1 MAGLSDL
8 ITNTASQA
16 TTMPAWYDQ
25 AQQNIVNKATAA
37 SGNMPALNQ
46 TVAGGAISN
55 LSGPNNPFMNAQQT
69 LGQIGY
75 GAANPFLTNPT
86 TGQVTPNTQT
96 PMGGLFAAQ
105 NQQLQQL
112 MPNITAQPMAAGI
125 GSGNYGSLRGQTAV
139 NKAMGD
145 AEAQLFAQQMQAALQ
160 NQATGVNAATGLG
173 QVGSAGTTSMLGL
186 GQAQQSDPFMAASN
200 LGKIVGGIQ
209 APTTVKNTTQLSPLN
224 TLGSLLTAGNAGY
237 SALNSATGGAL
248 NNIFKNLF
256 SSGSST
262 PIPGSNISGGY
273 GVGQGG
279 AGLTPNPDG
288 TFTNQNGDIIG
299 ADGKTISTGSG
310 PTYNAGSDTN
320 NQPIPDYTGP
330 AIDNNPTNDI
340 IASGPLDFTGTGNY

>member
-8 ITNTASQA
+8 ITNSASQA

-86 TGQVTPNTQT
+86 TGQVTPNTDT
-96 PMGGLFAAQ
+96 AMGGLFAAQ

-145 AEAQLFAQQMQAALQ
+145 AESQLFAQQMQAALQ

-209 APTTVKNTTQLSPLN
+209 APTTVQNTTQLSPLN
-224 TLGSLLTAGNAGY
+224 TLGSLATAGSAGY

-256 SSGSST
+256 SSGSGNSNPSIQYDSNGAVINST
-262 PIPGSNISGGY
+262 VPTDYS
-273 GVGQGG
+273 Q
-279 AGLTPNPDG
+279 T
-288 TFTNQNGDIIG
+288 TG
-299 ADGKTISTGSG
+299 ADQGYNQVNDSG
-310 PTYNAGSDTN
+310 
-320 NQPIPDYTGP
+320 Q
-330 AIDNNPTNDI
+330 AI
-340 IASGPLDFTGTGNY
+340 Y

>member
-1 MAGLSDL
+1 
-8 ITNTASQA
+8 
-16 TTMPAWYDQ
+16 MPAWYDQ
-25 AQQNIVNKATAA
+25 AQQNIVNRATTSA
-37 SGNMPALNQ
+37 GNMPALNQ

-55 LSGPNNPFMNAQQT
+55 LSGSNNPFMNAQQT
-69 LGQIGY
+69 LGQIGS
-75 GAANPFLTNPT
+75 GAVNPFLTNPT
-86 TGQVTPNTQT
+86 TGEVTPNTQT

-145 AEAQLFAQQMQAALQ
+145 AEAQLFAQQMDAFLK

-209 APTTVKNTTQLSPLN
+209 APLTVQNRTQLSPLN
-224 TLGSLLTAGNAGY
+224 TLGSLAAAGSTGY

-256 SSGSST
+256 GSGGNSSGGT
-262 PIPGSNISGGY
+262 YIPNTNPALDNRDVGNKENTNPGYVAPMVPGETIGGPDQGYNQVDNSG
-273 GVGQGG
+273 Q
-279 AGLTPNPDG
+279 
-288 TFTNQNGDIIG
+288 
-299 ADGKTISTGSG
+299 
-310 PTYNAGSDTN
+310 
-320 NQPIPDYTGP
+320 
-330 AIDNNPTNDI
+330 AI
-340 IASGPLDFTGTGNY
+340 Y

>member
-1 MAGLSDL
+1 
-8 ITNTASQA
+8 
-16 TTMPAWYDQ
+16 MPAWYDQ

-55 LSGPNNPFMNAQQT
+55 LSGPNNPFMGAQQT

-145 AEAQLFAQQMQAALQ
+145 AESQLFAQQMQAALQ

-209 APTTVKNTTQLSPLN
+209 APTTVQNTTQLSPLN
-224 TLGSLLTAGNAGY
+224 TLGSLATAGSAGY

-256 SSGSST
+256 SSGGGNSNPSIQYDSNGAVINST
-262 PIPGSNISGGY
+262 VPTDYS
-273 GVGQGG
+273 Q
-279 AGLTPNPDG
+279 T
-288 TFTNQNGDIIG
+288 TG
-299 ADGKTISTGSG
+299 ADQGYNQVNDSG
-310 PTYNAGSDTN
+310 
-320 NQPIPDYTGP
+320 Q
-330 AIDNNPTNDI
+330 AI
-340 IASGPLDFTGTGNY
+340 Y

>member
-25 AQQNIVNKATAA
+25 AQQNIVNRATTAA
-37 SGNMPALNQ
+37 GNMPALNQ

-145 AEAQLFAQQMQAALQ
+145 AESQLFAQQMQAALQ

-209 APTTVKNTTQLSPLN
+209 APTTVQNTTQLSPLN
-224 TLGSLLTAGNAGY
+224 TLGSLATAGSTGY

-256 SSGSST
+256 SSGGGNSNPGIRYDSNGAVINST
-262 PIPGSNISGGY
+262 VPTDYS
-273 GVGQGG
+273 Q
-279 AGLTPNPDG
+279 T
-288 TFTNQNGDIIG
+288 TG
-299 ADGKTISTGSG
+299 ADQGYNQVDDSG
-310 PTYNAGSDTN
+310 
-320 NQPIPDYTGP
+320 Q
-330 AIDNNPTNDI
+330 AI
-340 IASGPLDFTGTGNY
+340 Y

>member
-55 LSGPNNPFMNAQQT
+55 LSGPNNPFMGAQQT

-145 AEAQLFAQQMQAALQ
+145 AESQLFAQQMQAALQ

-209 APTTVKNTTQLSPLN
+209 APTTVQNTTQLSPLN
-224 TLGSLLTAGNAGY
+224 TLGSLATAGSAGY

-256 SSGSST
+256 SSGGGNSNPSIQYDSNGAVINST
-262 PIPGSNISGGY
+262 VPTDYS
-273 GVGQGG
+273 Q
-279 AGLTPNPDG
+279 T
-288 TFTNQNGDIIG
+288 TG
-299 ADGKTISTGSG
+299 ADQGYNQVNDSG
-310 PTYNAGSDTN
+310 
-320 NQPIPDYTGP
+320 Q
-330 AIDNNPTNDI
+330 AI
-340 IASGPLDFTGTGNY
+340 Y

>member
-25 AQQNIVNKATAA
+25 AQQNIVNKATTA

-69 LGQIGY
+69 LGQIGS
-75 GAANPFLTNPT
+75 GAANPWITNSA
-86 TGQVTPNTQT
+86 TGEVTPNTQT

-112 MPNITAQPMAAGI
+112 MPNITASPMAAGI

-209 APTTVKNTTQLSPLN
+209 APTTVQNTTQLSPLN

-237 SALNSATGGAL
+237 GALNSATNGAL
-248 NNIFKNLF
+248 GNLF
-256 SSGSST
+256 SRLFGTSGG
-262 PIPGSNISGGY
+262 GSNTNPGIQYDSNGAVINSTVPTDY
-273 GVGQGG
+273 GQ
-279 AGLTPNPDG
+279 T
-288 TFTNQNGDIIG
+288 TG
-299 ADGKTISTGSG
+299 ADQGYNQVDNSG
-310 PTYNAGSDTN
+310 
-320 NQPIPDYTGP
+320 Q
-330 AIDNNPTNDI
+330 AI
-340 IASGPLDFTGTGNY
+340 Y